1 MQHYVAFMK
10 RTELK
15 ITRRHAMKN
24 RKLRLLMPLLFMPL
38 ALWTCTNLDE
48 TPLSSVTPENFYR
61 TEEELVS
68 AVVPVYA
75 SLANYSWGDYMFLQ
89 EVASDEIF
97 IPQRGGDWGDGGIWR
112 ELQEHKWTPTH
123 GFVNGGWVN
132 AYTGIARA
140 NSVLENLERSPS
152 QSPLK
157 PIFTAEV
164 RFLRAFYYWWLMDLY
179 GGVPIV
185 TAAIIDPKNP
195 PTPNTRQQVF
205 DFIVSEINAAL
216 PNLET
221 SFGAGNWGRVTKG
234 AAQTLLATV
243 YLNAEVYTGTARW
256 NECIAACDAVINSGM
271 YNLLAN
277 YSDYFKLANEG
288 PNNVESI
295 WVVGHKPQDGVGFLR
310 FMATLHYNQ
319 LPQNPWNGFS
329 VLTDFYNK
337 FDTTDVRY
345 RHMLVGPQFVL
356 SGPNAGQ
363 PAFDRQGNR
372 LVFTPDSPII
382 GATEGNGVR
391 ILKWQVD
398 PAQSGGNAGNDFAI
412 FRYSHVLLT
421 KAEALLMTGNR
432 QGSLDLINEVRAR
445 AFEPDKPLALA
456 DLTRD
461 KILDER
467 GFEFLWENFRRQDQ
481 IRTGHWL
488 EPWTL
493 KAASDGPHRVLY
505 PIPQIQLDA
514 NPNLR
519 QNPGY

>member
-1 MQHYVAFMK
+1 
-10 RTELK
+10 
-15 ITRRHAMKN
+15 MKN
-24 RKLRLLMPLLFMPL
+24 RKLRLLVPLLLLMPM
-38 ALWTCTNLDE
+38 AFWVCTNLDE
-48 TPLSSVTPENFYR
+48 TPFSAVTPENFYR
-61 TEEELVS
+61 TEEELVA
-68 AVVPVYA
+68 AVIPVYA
-75 SLANYSWGDYMFLQ
+75 NLLNYSWGDYMFLQ

-123 GFVNGGWVN
+123 GFVNGAWLA

-140 NSVLENLERSPS
+140 NSVLENLEKSPS

-157 PIFTAEV
+157 PVFTAEV
-164 RFLRAFYYWWLMDLY
+164 RVLRAFYYWWLMDLY
-179 GGVPIV
+179 GGVPVV
-185 TAAIIDPKNP
+185 TAAVIDPKNP
-195 PTPNTRQQVF
+195 PKPNTRQEVF
-205 DFIVSEINAAL
+205 DFIVREINAAL
-216 PNLET
+216 PNLQT
-221 SFGAGNWGRVTKG
+221 SFGPGNHGRVTRG

-243 YLNAEVYTGTARW
+243 YLNAEVYTGSPKWT
-256 NECIAACDAVINSGM
+256 ECIAACDAVINSGM
-271 YNLLAN
+271 YRLLSN
-277 YSDYFKLANEG
+277 YSDFFKLANEG
-288 PNNVESI
+288 PNNAESI

-329 VLTDFYNK
+329 VLADFYNK
-337 FDTTDVRY
+337 FDTSDVRFK
-345 RHMLVGPQFVL
+345 HMLVGPQFVL

-372 LVFTPDSPII
+372 LIFTVNSPIV

-398 PAQSGGNAGNDFAI
+398 PNQSGGNAGNDFAI

-421 KAEALLMTGNR
+421 KAEALNELNGPN
-432 QGSLDLINEVRAR
+432 QQSIDLINQVRAR
-445 AFEPDKPLALA
+445 SFEPDKPIALA
-456 DLTRD
+456 NFNTKVALRD
-461 KILDER
+461 RILDER

-481 IRTGHWL
+481 IRTNHWL

-493 KAASDGPHRVLY
+493 KAASDGAHRKLY
-505 PIPQIQLDA
+505 PIPQAQLDA